1 MDSAAFWDKRSKQYD
16 DAIGKHDA
24 PFDKTIERARA
35 LLGSS
40 DVLLDFGCGTGEFSV
55 ELAPYV
61 QQIRGIDT
69 SAGMIDLAKKKAQNR
84 RTDNVI
90 FDQKDLFDH
99 SLASRTFSS
108 ALAFSV
114 LHLVDDMP
122 AVLARLNGLLEPNGL
137 LISETPCLGEKN
149 WLFRSSIGLAQRL
162 RLLPRICSIT
172 GDELE
177 SLVSGNGFEIL
188 ESEIWDDQHST
199 RWIVARKS

>member
-35 LLGSS
+35 LLSGS

-61 QQIRGIDT
+61 EQVHGIDT
-69 SAGMIDLAKKKAQNR
+69 SAGMIDLARKKAR
-84 RTDNVI
+84 SRHTDNVI
-90 FDQKDLFDH
+90 FDQKDLFDR

-114 LHLVDDMP
+114 LHLVDDMS
-122 AVLARLNGLLEPNGL
+122 AVLARLNDLLETNGL
-137 LISETPCLGEKN
+137 LISETPCLGEKS
-149 WLFRSSIGLAQRL
+149 WLFRSAIGLAQRL
-162 RLLPRICSIT
+162 KLVPGVCSIS

-188 ESEIWDDQHST
+188 ESEVWDNKHST
-199 RWIVARKS
+199 RWIVARKR